1 MRRFMSATG
10 PERETLQRYER
21 RPGSSTFLQVIDDSR
36 RHKDNAPIRNASFGG
51 TVDHQ
56 SLRIRRRHA
65 LGGLLTAG
73 LVVTPVAL
81 AHHGF
86 GNFAMDE
93 DITLSGEVIKVDFV
107 NPHSWVHFN
116 VTKPDGTKAEYR
128 CELRSAT
135 TLRRSG
141 WTPEMFAAGTKIT
154 IQGSPDRAEKNACY
168 TSTITFADG
177 TVLDRYG
184 QRIPAQ
190 STTQRPAKLPSGE
203 PNLSGD
209 WAVEQLVMTDP
220 AGRDGT
226 LVPLSRVGSFE
237 RGAVPEGQQEIPGAR
252 GTPQAAAP
260 RTGPPPA
267 GGGGGGGFAG
277 RPAVALTEAGQKA
290 MQAQPQMSRAE
301 RSCAPGSIV
310 SDWGGEP
317 VNRISQSAGTVTIQY
332 GRNGRTRTVHTDM
345 TAHPA
350 NVAPSVDGHSIG
362 KWEGD
367 VLVVDTVGFVPGTL
381 LGTTPH
387 SAQLHVV
394 ERFSIDPATTTLKRE
409 VTAED
414 PLYYSAKYTRSDTM
428 IVSTV
433 PYAPEPCQ
441 DLTPVV
447 PPAPAA
453 AR

>member
-1 MRRFMSATG
+1 MDRR
-10 PERETLQRYER
+10 
-21 RPGSSTFLQVIDDSR
+21 
-36 RHKDNAPIRNASFGG
+36 
-51 TVDHQ
+51 
-56 SLRIRRRHA
+56 
-65 LGGLLTAG
+65 LGLGLLAAG
-73 LVVTPVAL
+73 FFFTPAAQ

-93 DITLSGEVIKVDFV
+93 DITLSGVVTKIDFV
-107 NPHSWVHFN
+107 NPHSWVHFD
-116 VTKPDGTKAEYR
+116 VTAADGTKSQHR

-141 WTPEMFAAGTKIT
+141 WTPEMFAAGTRVT

-168 TSTITFADG
+168 VSTITFGDG

-190 STTQRPAKLPSGE
+190 ATTQRAARNPSGE
-203 PNLSGD
+203 PNISGD

-252 GTPQAAAP
+252 GTPQAQTP
-260 RTGPPPA
+260 RTGPP
-267 GGGGGGGFAG
+267 GGGGGGGFG
-277 RPAVALTEAGQKA
+277 RPAVELTDAGKAAQAAL
-290 MQAQPQMSRAE
+290 PQLSRAE

-317 VNRISQSAGTVTIQY
+317 VNRITQGADTVTIQY
-332 GRNGRTRTVHTDM
+332 GRNGRTRTVHM
-345 TAHPA
+345 TAAHPA
-350 NVAPSVDGHSIG
+350 SIIPSADGHSIG
-362 KWEGD
+362 KWEND
-367 VLVVDTVGFVPGTL
+367 VLVVDTIGFVPGTL
-381 LGTTPH
+381 VGQTPH

-394 ERFSIDPATTTLKRE
+394 ERFSLDPATTTLKRE
-409 VTAED
+409 VQAND
-414 PLYYSAKYTRSDTM
+414 PLYWAASYTGNATSM

-433 PYAPEPCQ
+433 PYAPEPCA

-447 PPAPAA
+447 PPAPPATQTAA
-453 AR
+453 PR

>member
-1 MRRFMSATG
+1 VNPHVLKSVGLAAAS
-10 PERETLQRYER
+10 L
-21 RPGSSTFLQVIDDSR
+21 LA
-36 RHKDNAPIRNASFGG
+36 APA
-51 TVDHQ
+51 
-56 SLRIRRRHA
+56 
-65 LGGLLTAG
+65 
-73 LVVTPVAL
+73 AL

-116 VTKPDGTKAEYR
+116 VTRPDGTKAEYR

-141 WTPEMFAAGTKIT
+141 WTPEMFAAGTHIT

-168 TSTITFADG
+168 TSTITFGDG

-190 STTQRPAKLPSGE
+190 VTTQRPAKLPNGQ
-203 PNLSGD
+203 PNISGD

-226 LVPLSRVGSFE
+226 LVPLSRVGQFE

-252 GTPQAAAP
+252 GTPQAQAP
-260 RTGPPPA
+260 RTGPP

-277 RPAVALTEAGQKA
+277 RALVELTDAGKAAVAAL
-290 MQAQPQMSRAE
+290 PQMSRAQ
-301 RSCAPGSIV
+301 RACAPGSIV

-317 VNRISQSAGTVTIQY
+317 VNRISQDASTITIQY
-332 GRNGRTRTVHTDM
+332 GRNGRTRTVHM
-345 TAHPA
+345 IAAHPA
-350 NVAPSVDGHSIG
+350 NVTPSADGHSIG
-362 KWEGD
+362 KWEND
-367 VLVVDTVGFVPGTL
+367 VLVVDTIGFVPGTL
-381 LGTTPH
+381 VGQTPH

-394 ERFSIDPATTTLKRE
+394 ERFSVDPATTTLKRE
-409 VTAED
+409 VQAND
-414 PLYYSAKYTRSDTM
+414 PLYWTASFTNSTSM

-433 PYAPEPCQ
+433 PYAAEACE

-453 AR
+453 APAPAPAR

>member
-1 MRRFMSATG
+1 VSRQVLSNGRYTSAG
-10 PERETLQRYER
+10 RLL
-21 RPGSSTFLQVIDDSR
+21 GLAVASLLA
-36 RHKDNAPIRNASFGG
+36 APA
-51 TVDHQ
+51 
-56 SLRIRRRHA
+56 
-65 LGGLLTAG
+65 
-73 LVVTPVAL
+73 AL

-93 DITLSGEVIKVDFV
+93 DITLSGVVTKMDFV
-107 NPHSWVHFN
+107 NPHSWVHFD

-168 TSTITFADG
+168 TSTVTFGDG

-190 STTQRPAKLPSGE
+190 TTTQRAARLPSGE
-203 PNLSGD
+203 PNISGD

-226 LVPLSRVGSFE
+226 LVPLSRVGQFE
-237 RGAVPEGQQEIPGAR
+237 RGAVPEGQQEIAGAR
-252 GTPQAAAP
+252 GTPQAQTP
-260 RTGPPPA
+260 RTAPP
-267 GGGGGGGFAG
+267 GGGGFAP
-277 RPAVALTEAGQKA
+277 RSAVELTDAGKA
-290 MQAQPQMSRAE
+290 AMAAAPQMSRAE
-301 RSCAPGSIV
+301 RSCTAGSII

-317 VNRISQSAGTVTIQY
+317 VNRITQAAGTVKIEY
-332 GRNGRTRTVHTDM
+332 GRNGRTRTVHM
-345 TAHPA
+345 IAAHPA
-350 NVAPSVDGHSIG
+350 NITPSADGHSIG
-362 KWEGD
+362 KWEND

-381 LGTTPH
+381 TGTTPH

-394 ERFSIDPATTTLKRE
+394 ERFSVDPATTTLKRD
-409 VTAED
+409 VQAND
-414 PLYYSAKYTRSDTM
+414 PLFWTANFTNSTSM

-433 PYAPEPCQ
+433 PYAAEACA

-453 AR
+453 APAPAPTR

>member
-1 MRRFMSATG
+1 LSNGRYTG
-10 PERETLQRYER
+10 AGRL
-21 RPGSSTFLQVIDDSR
+21 
-36 RHKDNAPIRNASFGG
+36 
-51 TVDHQ
+51 
-56 SLRIRRRHA
+56 
-65 LGGLLTAG
+65 LGLAVAGLLAA
-73 LVVTPVAL
+73 PAAL

-93 DITLSGEVIKVDFV
+93 DITLSGVVTKIDFV
-107 NPHSWVHFN
+107 NPHSWVHFD
-116 VTKPDGTKAEYR
+116 VTKPDGTKAAYR

-168 TSTITFADG
+168 TSTVTFGDG

-190 STTQRPAKLPSGE
+190 TTTQRAARLPSGE
-203 PNLSGD
+203 PNISGD

-226 LVPLSRVGSFE
+226 LVPLSRVGQFE
-237 RGAVPEGQQEIPGAR
+237 RGGVPEGQQEIPGAR
-252 GTPQAAAP
+252 GTPQAQAP
-260 RTGPPPA
+260 RTAPP
-267 GGGGGGGFAG
+267 GGGGAGFAA
-277 RPAVALTEAGQKA
+277 RPAVELTDAGKA
-290 MQAQPQMSRAE
+290 AMAAAPQMSRAE
-301 RSCAPGSIV
+301 RSCAAGSII

-317 VNRISQSAGTVTIQY
+317 VNRITQAAGTVKIEY
-332 GRNGRTRTVHTDM
+332 GRNGRTRTVHM
-345 TAHPA
+345 IAAHPA
-350 NVAPSVDGHSIG
+350 NITPSADGHSIG
-362 KWEGD
+362 KWEND

-381 LGTTPH
+381 VGTTPH

-394 ERFSIDPATTTLKRE
+394 ERFSVDPATTTLKRE
-409 VTAED
+409 VTAND
-414 PLYYSAKYTRSDTM
+414 PLFWTASFTNSTSM

-433 PYAPEPCQ
+433 PYAAEACA

-447 PPAPAA
+447 PPAAAPA
-453 AR
+453 R

>member
-1 MRRFMSATG
+1 LSNG
-10 PERETLQRYER
+10 
-21 RPGSSTFLQVIDDSR
+21 
-36 RHKDNAPIRNASFGG
+36 RHIGAGRLLGLAVASLLAAPA
-51 TVDHQ
+51 
-56 SLRIRRRHA
+56 
-65 LGGLLTAG
+65 
-73 LVVTPVAL
+73 AL

-93 DITLSGEVIKVDFV
+93 DITLSGVVTKMDFV
-107 NPHSWVHFN
+107 NPHSWVHFD

-154 IQGSPDRAEKNACY
+154 IQGSPDRTEKNACY
-168 TSTITFADG
+168 TSTVTFGDG

-190 STTQRPAKLPSGE
+190 ATTQRAARLPSGE
-203 PNLSGD
+203 PNISGD
-209 WAVEQLVMTDP
+209 WAEEQRVMTDP

-226 LVPLSRVGSFE
+226 LVALSQVGKFE
-237 RGAVPEGQQEIPGAR
+237 RGGVPEGQQEIPGAR
-252 GTPQAAAP
+252 GTPQAQTP
-260 RTGPPPA
+260 RTAPP

-277 RPAVALTEAGQKA
+277 RAAVELTDAGKA
-290 MQAQPQMSRAE
+290 AMAAAPQMSRAQ
-301 RSCAPGSIV
+301 RSCASGSIV

-317 VNRISQSAGTVTIQY
+317 VNRITQAAGTVKIEY
-332 GRNGRTRTVHTDM
+332 GRDGRTRTVHM
-345 TAHPA
+345 IAAHPA
-350 NVAPSVDGHSIG
+350 NITPSADGHSIG
-362 KWEGD
+362 KWEND

-381 LGTTPH
+381 TGTTPH

-394 ERFSIDPATTTLKRE
+394 ERFSVDPATTTLKRE
-409 VTAED
+409 VTAND
-414 PLYYSAKYTRSDTM
+414 PLFWTANFTNSTSM

-433 PYAPEPCQ
+433 PYAAEACA

-453 AR
+453 APAPAR

>member
-1 MRRFMSATG
+1 MNPHVLKSVGLAAAS
-10 PERETLQRYER
+10 L
-21 RPGSSTFLQVIDDSR
+21 LA
-36 RHKDNAPIRNASFGG
+36 APA
-51 TVDHQ
+51 
-56 SLRIRRRHA
+56 
-65 LGGLLTAG
+65 
-73 LVVTPVAL
+73 AL

-141 WTPEMFAAGTKIT
+141 WTPEMFAAGTHIT

-168 TSTITFADG
+168 TSTITFGDG

-190 STTQRPAKLPSGE
+190 VTTQRPAKLPNGQ
-203 PNLSGD
+203 PNISGD

-226 LVPLSRVGSFE
+226 LVPLSRVGQFE

-252 GTPQAAAP
+252 GTPQAQAP
-260 RTGPPPA
+260 RTGPP
-267 GGGGGGGFAG
+267 GGGGGGGFGGRALVELTDAG
-277 RPAVALTEAGQKA
+277 KAAVAAL
-290 MQAQPQMSRAE
+290 PQMSRAQ
-301 RSCAPGSIV
+301 RACAPGSIV

-317 VNRISQSAGTVTIQY
+317 VNRISQDASTITIQY
-332 GRNGRTRTVHTDM
+332 GRNGRTRTVHM
-345 TAHPA
+345 IAAHPA
-350 NVAPSVDGHSIG
+350 NVTPSADGHSIG
-362 KWEGD
+362 KWEND
-367 VLVVDTVGFVPGTL
+367 VLVVDTIGFVPGTL
-381 LGTTPH
+381 VGQTPH

-394 ERFSIDPATTTLKRE
+394 ERFSVDPATTTLKRE
-409 VTAED
+409 VQAND
-414 PLYYSAKYTRSDTM
+414 PLYWTASFTNSTSM

-433 PYAPEPCQ
+433 PYAAEACE

-453 AR
+453 APAPAPAR

>member
-1 MRRFMSATG
+1 MNRQALQSNRRCLAAARM
-10 PERETLQRYER
+10 L
-21 RPGSSTFLQVIDDSR
+21 
-36 RHKDNAPIRNASFGG
+36 
-51 TVDHQ
+51 
-56 SLRIRRRHA
+56 
-65 LGGLLTAG
+65 G
-73 LVVTPVAL
+73 LVASSALLAPAAL

-93 DITLSGEVIKVDFV
+93 DITISGVVTKIDFV
-107 NPHSWVHFN
+107 NPHSWVHFD
-116 VTKPDGTKAEYR
+116 VTAADGTKSQHR

-141 WTPEMFAAGTKIT
+141 WTPEMFAAGTRIT

-168 TSTITFADG
+168 VSTITFGDG

-190 STTQRPAKLPSGE
+190 TTTQRAPRLPSGE
-203 PNLSGD
+203 PNISGD
-209 WAVEQLVMTDP
+209 WAAEQLVMTDP

-226 LVPLSRVGSFE
+226 LVPLSRVGTFE
-237 RGAVPEGQQEIPGAR
+237 RGAVPEGQREIPGAR
-252 GTPQAAAP
+252 GTPEAQTP
-260 RTGPPPA
+260 RTGPP
-267 GGGGGGGFAG
+267 GGGGGGAFG
-277 RPAVALTEAGQKA
+277 RPAVELTEAGKA
-290 MQAQPQMSRAE
+290 AAAALPQLSRAE

-317 VNRISQSAGTVTIQY
+317 VNRITQGAGTITIEY
-332 GRNGRTRTVHTDM
+332 GRNGRTRTVHM
-345 TAHPA
+345 TAAHPA
-350 NVAPSVDGHSIG
+350 SVTPSADGHSIG
-362 KWEGD
+362 KWEND
-367 VLVVDTVGFVPGTL
+367 VLIVDTVGFSPGTL

-394 ERFSIDPATTTLKRE
+394 ERFSIDATNTLKRE

-414 PLYYSAKYTRSDTM
+414 PLYYTAPYTRTDTM

-433 PYAPEPCQ
+433 PYAAEACA

-453 AR
+453 R